1 MSIKVERPILFNDLS
16 FHRIEISYEHL
27 IFDNT
32 SALNLLYESEVYYCF
47 FPLFDL
53 LNFSLLNYLITEFF
67 LLYQTKNLFKS
78 LKQ

>member
-32 SALNLLYESEVYYCF
+32 SALNLLYESEVIIV
-47 FPLFDL
+47 
-53 LNFSLLNYLITEFF
+53 SSRYLIC
-67 LLYQTKNLFKS
+67 
-78 LKQ
+78 